1 MGSGIALAEHVCELC
16 EQGALKAIAPLV
28 AAQNGGIFA
37 TIWHMLIVVDT
48 NIFVGACLGK
58 GACNQVIALCLQG
71 LHTPVM
77 GSALMAEYE
86 AVLGR
91 TALFARSRLNASE
104 RDELLDIFLAT
115 CQWRRVYYGWR
126 PNLPDEG
133 DNHLFELAIA
143 AGAPVIVSRST
154 KDLARGEL
162 RFTRPQVQ
170 TPEHFVKEKC
180 A

>member
-1 MGSGIALAEHVCELC
+1 M
-16 EQGALKAIAPLV
+16 
-28 AAQNGGIFA
+28 QNFYG
-37 TIWHMLIVVDT
+37 HR
-48 NIFVGACLGK
+48 
-58 GACNQVIALCLQG
+58 CLQG

-77 GSALMAEYE
+77 GSALMTEYE

-91 TALFARSRLNASE
+91 AALFAHSRLNASE
-104 RDELLDIFLAT
+104 RSELLDIFLAT

-126 PNLPDEG
+126 PNLPDEA

-143 AGAPVIVSRST
+143 AGAPVIVSRNT

-162 RFTRPQVQ
+162 RFASPQVQ
-170 TPEHFVKEKC
+170 TPEHFIQETC